1 MVIGIDHIDAKID
14 SRTLH
19 LKCYNALLPKWN
31 EWTGGVVP
39 LDLKDTSLHHHGRIS
54 TISPPSHTTDE
65 VLPLREDT
73 PLYSLCFSG
82 KGKTPR
88 FVSNELALQLE
99 VAEKVYIRGLM
110 AHSQV
115 ESPDDED
122 FSVVVRPRAKRR
134 PQVSSDRK
142 VCTSSISFTSLTV
155 VIF

>member
-1 MVIGIDHIDAKID
+1 M
-14 SRTLH
+14 
-19 LKCYNALLPKWN
+19 
-31 EWTGGVVP
+31 
-39 LDLKDTSLHHHGRIS
+39 
-54 TISPPSHTTDE
+54 DE

-73 PLYSLCFSG
+73 PLYSLCFSA
-82 KGKTPR
+82 KGKTPC

-99 VAEKVYIRGLM
+99 VTEKVYICGLM

-142 VCTSSISFTSLTV
+142 V
-155 VIF
+155 